1 MDCGC
6 RDISGVIG
14 PFLEGAEMSDDGG
27 HCRRRVHGLLMS
39 CFPTPFTLVYRCS
52 KNTPKTAIS
61 ATFRDLRRGLQAGR
75 LARQHVAAS

>member
-6 RDISGVIG
+6 RDISRVIG
-14 PFLEGAEMSDDGG
+14 PLLEGAEMSDDTAIADDKQ
-27 HCRRRVHGLLMS
+27 RMLTSSLPAP
-39 CFPTPFTLVYRCS
+39 FPRVYRCS

-61 ATFRDLRRGLQAGR
+61 ATFQHVLGGLQTAR